1 MSFWRQSSITT
12 KVILILIIVIV
23 IAFTVLILN
32 RTGVISLGGGS
43 DNDASSGNGETALV
57 VPTPVPGSPSL
68 IANTEI
74 DVRNGP
80 GSEFESIGLLGQGQ
94 SAQVVGVNSDR
105 TWWAINITS
114 PDYETGWVADQYVT
128 TSNTDNVPV
137 IETQV
142 TPSPLPQGTPTPLG
156 TPLITATVD
165 TPIYNGPG
173 DEFSIIA
180 RLLAGQSAEVSGVS
194 IDAAWWQIV
203 IPNSEGVKGWVVTSD
218 VIAENIENVPVVD
231 PDVDPTAVVTAPPGT
246 GATLTADT
254 NVNIRNGP
262 GIQFEAIGL
271 LEQGIITE
279 VIGVNVDRSWW
290 MIIIPETDNQKG
302 WVSDG
307 FVTTENTGNV
317 PTVDKDGNP
326 LPGQLPIPTPGPG
339 SPSVTSQI
347 NLNIRSGPGIGFEI
361 IGLLLQGQSAG
372 VLGVSQDGGWWAIN
386 IPSAANGRGWVSAD
400 YVTAENTD
408 NVSVIE
414 GP

>member
-1 MSFWRQSSITT
+1 MSFWRQSSTTT
-12 KVILILIIVIV
+12 KVILILILVIV

-43 DNDASSGNGETALV
+43 DAGTSPGDGETALV
-57 VPTPVPGSPSL
+57 IPTPAPGSPSL
-68 IANTEI
+68 ITNTEVNI
-74 DVRNGP
+74 RNGP
-80 GSEFESIGLLGQGQ
+80 GSEYDSIGLLKQGQ

-114 PDYETGWVADQYVT
+114 PDHEIGWVAGQYVT

-137 IETQV
+137 IEPQV
-142 TPSPLPQGTPTPLG
+142 TPSPSPQGTPTPSG

-165 TPIYNGPG
+165 TPLYSGPG
-173 DEFSIIA
+173 DEFTIIA
-180 RLLAGQSAEVSGVS
+180 RLLAGQSAEVTGVS
-194 IDAAWWQIV
+194 LDAAWWQIV
-203 IPNSEGVKGWVVTSD
+203 IPNSEGARGWVITTD

-231 PDVDPTAVVTAPPGT
+231 PDVEPTADVTAAPGT
-246 GATLTADT
+246 GATLAADT

-262 GIQFEAIGL
+262 GIQFEAVGL
-271 LEQGIITE
+271 LEQGITAE
-279 VIGVNVDRSWW
+279 VIGVNVNRSWW
-290 MIIIPETDNQKG
+290 MIIIPDTENLKG

-372 VLGVSQDGGWWAIN
+372 VLGVSQDGSWWAIN
-386 IPSAANGRGWVSAD
+386 IPSADKGRGWVSAD

-408 NVSVIE
+408 GVPVIE